1 MKIEKTKSNRK
12 LFKFNIK
19 TEKSNILLTFIETR
33 DLEKNIGF
41 MVNFGLKCEQKACS
55 HEYGNMDIETKTNNR
70 EFYKIMTEV
79 FNKIMDFGS
88 ENQKYRFCSFS
99 AKPPTQKEFNI
110 RMATKRWPD
119 IIIKEN
125 KKTNEIFFYR
135 DKGITWK
142 NNPLKLTDVNKT
154 EDKTIPQEPYIE
166 FKFPSADAIRSSLLK
181 FRR

>member
-1 MKIEKTKSNRK
+1 MKIEITNDNRK
-12 LFKFNIK
+12 LFKFDIN
-19 TEKSNILLTFIETR
+19 TEKSDMILTFLETR
-33 DLEKNIGF
+33 DQEKNIGIT
-41 MVNFGLKCEQKACS
+41 VNFGLKSNKIQD
-55 HEYGNMDIETKTNNR
+55 HHGYGDIDIETKTNNR
-70 EFYKIMTEV
+70 EFYKIMTQV
-79 FNKIMDFGS
+79 FNKIMDFMK
-88 ENQKYRFCSFS
+88 ENQKYRFVSYS
-99 AKPPTQKEFNI
+99 AKNPTQKEFNI

-181 FRR
+181 FRK